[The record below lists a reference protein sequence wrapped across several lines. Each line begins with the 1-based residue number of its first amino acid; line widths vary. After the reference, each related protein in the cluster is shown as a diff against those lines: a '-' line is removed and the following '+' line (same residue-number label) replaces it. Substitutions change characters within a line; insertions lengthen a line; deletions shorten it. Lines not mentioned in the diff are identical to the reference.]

1 LIIFYRFATLRFNSR
16 KTPIN
21 INIYANIVSFNMN
34 QFIHLTSLNH
44 SCIIKVDRVPEIVH
58 WGARIAQ
65 IDADLL
71 LSTERPI
78 SQARLDVDIPLSLCP
93 ELGSGYFNAPG
104 IEGHRNGH
112 DWAPVFHT
120 TDTQANDHQA
130 VFTLQDD
137 IANLELTIE
146 VLLDHDSDVLQKR
159 ISVRNLGS
167 EVYTLNKLSSTLTL
181 PHHANELMTF
191 HGRWCQEFQNQR
203 QALEHGGFMQ
213 ENRRGRTSH
222 ENFPGLFVGSK
233 GFSEQQG
240 NVWGFHLGWSGNH
253 QLRADVKS
261 DGRRFVQAGELLLAG
276 EIQLAEN
283 DIYQTPW
290 LYGVYSNQGLNGIS
304 DRFHTFVRQ
313 SILRFPTQKPRPVHL
328 NTWEGI
334 YFDHNPDYIMKMA
347 SEAADMGVERFII
360 DDGWFV
366 GRDHERAALGDWYL
380 DEKKYPNG
388 LEPVIEH
395 VNTLGMEFGLWVEPE
410 MVSQDSNLF
419 RAHPDWV
426 LGLSGYQQPSGR
438 WQYVLDLQNPEC
450 FQYLFDRLDDLLTR
464 YNICYLKWDMNR
476 ELVQPGHQGKAAVRG
491 QTQAL
496 YQLLDAL
503 TSAHPSVE
511 IESCSSGGGRI
522 DFEILKRTHRFW
534 ASDCNDALER
544 QSIQRGMS
552 YFFPPEVMGAHI
564 GPGECHST
572 NRRHSINMRGVTALG
587 GHMGVELDP
596 VKETAEEKQAF
607 AHYIQLHKQHRH
619 LLHSGRTFRIDSAN
633 KDQYIYGV
641 VGANQDGQEE
651 LLITVCQLAMPEY
664 ALPSPLRISH
674 IDVHARYQLTIVE
687 MPKTSFQLMKQA
699 PKWLDKTLELNG
711 DNLKEVGITLPILD
725 PESALIVHLKKI

>member
-1 LIIFYRFATLRFNSR
+1 
-16 KTPIN
+16 
-21 INIYANIVSFNMN
+21 MN

-93 ELGSGYFNAPG
+93 ELGSGHFNAPG
-104 IEGHRNGH
+104 IEGHRNGN

-120 TDTQANDHQA
+120 TQVDANDHQA

-137 IANLELTIE
+137 IAKLELTIE
-146 VLLDHDSDVLQKR
+146 VLLDNDTDVLQKR
-159 ISVRNLGS
+159 ITVRNLGAQP
-167 EVYTLNKLSSTLTL
+167 YTLSKLSSTLTL

-191 HGRWCQEFQNQR
+191 HGRWCQEFQSQR
-203 QALEHGGFMQ
+203 QPLIHGGFMQ

-276 EIQLAEN
+276 EIQLAE
-283 DIYQTPW
+283 DATYQTPW

-304 DRFHTFVRQ
+304 DRFHSFVRQ
-313 SILRFPTQKPRPVHL
+313 SILRFPSQKPRPVHL

-388 LEPVIEH
+388 LEPVIDH
-395 VNTLGMEFGLWVEPE
+395 VNQLGMEFGLWVEPE

-496 YQLLDAL
+496 YRLLDAL
-503 TSAHPSVE
+503 THAHPTVE

-544 QSIQRGMS
+544 QTIQRGMS

-641 VGANQDGQEE
+641 IGANQDGQEE

-674 IDVHARYQLTIVE
+674 IDVHARYQLNLVE